1 MPQVAK
7 GPKLDLGF
15 PPLWGHPS
23 PPADICWAMV
33 RAGDVIIL
41 AVLALLCI
49 GVIMVNSAGMTVD
62 TQTGVTFRGILLS
75 KASALALAA
84 MVALLC
90 ARMVPVRSWAAKPG
104 LARAIPLLL
113 PIMLAALALVYL
125 PGVSGKAKG
134 AARWLVLPGGI
145 TMQPSEI
152 AKWGMPL
159 VLAWYVTVRGDVLH
173 RFWTGLAPALLGTGV
188 VAAIVV
194 LEDLGTGVLMLAV
207 SALVLIAGGAH
218 IRHFV
223 MIAPAPLAL
232 LGLAIIAEPYRVQR
246 LITFANPYAEA
257 RGSGYQII
265 QSLAAIAGGGGT
277 GRGLGFGLQK
287 FGYLP
292 EDRTDFLFAIV
303 CEELGVMGAT
313 LVLALYTLLLLAG
326 WSVVKSERSLL
337 LKLFAMGIIATVGIQ
352 ALMNLFVVTGLAPTK
367 GIALP
372 LLSAGGT
379 GWILTA
385 ASLGVLASLD
395 RTRPQP
401 APQLSMPCEEP
412 TLFSAIEAKP
422 QAARAPV
429 AP

>member
-1 MPQVAK
+1 
-7 GPKLDLGF
+7 
-15 PPLWGHPS
+15 
-23 PPADICWAMV
+23 MV

-41 AVLALLCI
+41 AVLALLCV
-49 GVIMVNSAGMTVD
+49 GVIMVNSAEMTVD
-62 TQTGVTFRGILLS
+62 AQTGVTFKSILFS

-90 ARMVPVRSWAAKPG
+90 ARMLPVRCWASNPG
-104 LARAIPLLL
+104 LTRCIPLLL
-113 PIMLAALALVYL
+113 PIMLAALVLVYL

-145 TMQPSEI
+145 TMQPSEV
-152 AKWGMPL
+152 AKWGMPV
-159 VLAWYVTVRGDVLH
+159 VLAWYATMRGGALN
-173 RFWTGLAPALLGTGV
+173 RFWGGLVPALVVLGM

-194 LEDLGTGVLMLAV
+194 LEDLGTGVVILSV
-207 SALVLIAGGAH
+207 GGLVLIAGGAR
-218 IRHFV
+218 IWHFV

-292 EDRTDFLFAIV
+292 EDRTDFLFAII
-303 CEELGVMGAT
+303 CEELGVMGAA
-313 LVLALYTLLLLAG
+313 LVLALYALLLFAG
-326 WSVVKSERSLL
+326 WSVVKNERRML
-337 LKLFAMGIIATVGIQ
+337 LKLSALGVIATVGIQ
-352 ALMNLFVVTGLAPTK
+352 AIMNLAVVTGLAPTK

-395 RTRPQP
+395 RSRPPISTDEARKPVEGQ
-401 APQLSMPCEEP
+401 P
-412 TLFSAIEAKP
+412 TLFGSIEAKP
-422 QAARAPV
+422 IASAAAPATI